1 MKRCMDYQ
9 EGLISLPIYS
19 SGSTLV
25 DDQVLMWG
33 RDGMTQTTGTQFNAL
48 ITAND
53 EGTDAFAVLTD
64 APTAQASNVQTPISY
79 QGKVA
84 LVANDKIWRVYY
96 DMAAANDVAVSS
108 YTSPVITCGTSDED
122 LDGSWIYINTG
133 PGAGELRY
141 AKAAA
146 STSFTANTA
155 FTATLTSVSNFILIR
170 HVGLPIGGHVLD
182 STFSMMATV
191 LDSSNTKGIV
201 VLKNFMEGAG
211 GSWELDITKN
221 PHCEMDGLST
231 RGVRFY
237 SDIVFMDSAFGAS
250 GL

>member
-9 EGLISLPIYS
+9 EGLISLPIYAAAS
-19 SGSTLV
+19 ALN

-33 RDGMTQTTGTQFNAL
+33 KDGGTYTTGTQFNVL
-48 ITAND
+48 ITAD
-53 EGTDAFAVLTD
+53 DDGTDAFAVLTK
-64 APTAQASNVQTPISY
+64 APTTHVTDYQTPVIY

-96 DMAAANDVAVSS
+96 DMAAANDVAVTSYSS
-108 YTSPVITCGTSDED
+108 PTITCGTSDED
-122 LDGSWIYINTG
+122 LDGAWIYINTG

-146 STSFTANTA
+146 STSFTVNTA
-155 FTATLTSVSNFILIR
+155 FTTTLTSSSHFVLIR
-170 HVGLPIGGHVLD
+170 NVGLPIGGHTLD
-182 STFSMMATV
+182 STFTMMKTI
-191 LDSSNTKGIV
+191 LDAGNSKGMI

-221 PHCEMDGLST
+221 SHCEMDGLST

-237 SDIVFMDSAFGAS
+237 SDIVFTDTAFGAS